1 MGILDTIKRF
11 FGEGYILFEGTLVDG
26 TTFKGK
32 VPYIGDYNTLD
43 MEEWEENIC
52 NQIYYKHNK
61 RVAKVRITGRM
72 DK

>member
-1 MGILDTIKRF
+1 MGILDEIKRW

-32 VPYIGDYNTLD
+32 IEYVGDYDTLD
-43 MEEWEENIC
+43 IEEWEENIR
-52 NQIYYKHNK
+52 QRIYFQYKK
-61 RVAKVRITGRM
+61 RVATVNIIGRM